1 MLHDFQAFTF
11 ISSYFNIFQLVNRIL
26 FCVGIHSNPHEF
38 GIFHVKGNTLGPDVI
53 QAFFEAQKNRLAG
66 FGCVRL

>member
-1 MLHDFQAFTF
+1 MEMGLESKSCGPT
-11 ISSYFNIFQLVNRIL
+11 LGE
-26 FCVGIHSNPHEF
+26 CVGIHSNPHEF

-66 FGCVRL
+66 FGCVNIKCTTLNV